1 MAQEIVRFLVGH
13 LVELFML
20 SVGLR
25 TQPGTVARAARERPW
40 FYAKALLVLFV
51 AVPVLTIAITKVLS
65 LPPQMASLFVV
76 FAACPAAPLV
86 APRLIK
92 KDDHEGVTALTLVVV
107 ASFLAPALVPIWLV
121 IANPIIGS
129 ALDVTPVA
137 LLTVFLLKVLVP
149 LTAGILVRRAW
160 PRIADKAAPVFAA
173 AGTAALVVA
182 AVLLLKASF
191 ETLNRLTAPALIAMV
206 LMVLGSAALGELAAG
221 EAMDD
226 RDAVG
231 TIAMTGSPVLALAVI
246 HASYPGLE
254 NVSGIVGLFLLLR
267 AVAGVPYQLLVA
279 RRRRRSASRR
289 AAAAHA

>member
-25 TQPGTVARAARERPW
+25 TQPGTVVRAARERPW

-51 AVPVLTIAITKVLS
+51 AVPALTIAITKILS
-65 LPPQMASLFVV
+65 LPPQMASLFVI

-86 APRLIK
+86 APRLLK

-107 ASFLAPALVPIWLV
+107 ASFLAPALVPIWLL
-121 IANPIIGS
+121 IANPILGS
-129 ALDVTPVA
+129 ALDVPPVA
-137 LLTVFLLKVLVP
+137 LLSIFLLKVLVP
-149 LTAGILVRRAW
+149 LTAGIVVRRAS
-160 PRIADKAAPVFAA
+160 PRFADKASPVFAA

-182 AVLLLKASF
+182 AVILVKASF

-206 LMVLGSAALGELAAG
+206 LMVLGSAALGEIAAG
-221 EAMDD
+221 EAADD

-246 HASYPGLE
+246 HGSYPDLE

-289 AAAAHA
+289 AAAHA